1 MFGLNFIRDV
11 LSSIKL
17 YLRENHKTGDLIV
30 YEKNG
35 IKAMKVDGFPTII
48 QAGSMTIMQ
57 LDGVATDKRLR
68 KISETEDD
76 YNRRMNV
83 LYAEHPRMRHLY
95 ESDDEYNLRM
105 RLLDEQ
111 EK

>member
-1 MFGLNFIRDV
+1 MFGINTIKNLV
-11 LSSIKL
+11 LSIFKDHI
-17 YLRENHKTGDLIV
+17 HKTADVIT

-48 QAGSMTIMQ
+48 QAGSMTIMK
-57 LDGVATDKRLR
+57 LDGVATDERLR
-68 KISETEDD
+68 KISETDDD
-76 YNRRMNV
+76 YN
-83 LYAEHPRMRHLY
+83 
-95 ESDDEYNLRM
+95 RM

>member
-1 MFGLNFIRDV
+1 MFGLNLIKDV

-17 YLRENHKTGDLIV
+17 YLSGNNKNGDLMV
-30 YEKNG
+30 SEKNG

-48 QAGSMTIMQ
+48 QAGSMTIMK
-57 LDGVATDKRLR
+57 LDGVATDERLR
-68 KISETEDD
+68 KISETDDD
-76 YNRRMNV
+76 YNRRMNI